1 MNVYIYTLCIY
12 IVHIHTH
19 IMYTYRVY
27 IIGSRPVQTKGCHHY
42 EWVVCVV
49 NSCVWFPDPLINE
62 EFMYISTYEVNLK
75 WVGEPDTIIGHPSDQ
90 GIHLNCH
97 PTVCISSAWY
107 KQEWAADNNDDDSL
121 HWWQLSEVDD
131 NSNADGKSDDDD
143 AEVGC
148 QLLAVS
154 TMSPASSCPCIS
166 INSHWTLHMFCCSL
180 YTVEYTVVHLGS
192 FLHHQPPLFNDGI
205 VKHTTTTTTT
215 RYKVQNAKQLLFQH
229 NIRSRLQ
236 IHCAI

>member
-1 MNVYIYTLCIY
+1 MK
-12 IVHIHTH
+12 
-19 IMYTYRVY
+19 
-27 IIGSRPVQTKGCHHY
+27 S
-42 EWVVCVV
+42 
-49 NSCVWFPDPLINE
+49 S
-62 EFMYISTYEVNLK
+62 YISTYEVNLK

-107 KQEWAADNNDDDSL
+107 KQEWAVDNNDDDSL
-121 HWWQLSEVDD
+121 HWWQLSEADD

-154 TMSPASSCPCIS
+154 TMSPASSCPCIRT
-166 INSHWTLHMFCCSL
+166 NSHWTLHMFCCSL

-215 RYKVQNAKQLLFQH
+215 TTTQRDTKCKMLNNFCFSTTSDQDCRYVVPFSAQHFQTYILCGAKKPTTFEKAYRHGIIIWARGMSTSWAGADCPFLKPSD
-229 NIRSRLQ
+229 N
-236 IHCAI
+236 